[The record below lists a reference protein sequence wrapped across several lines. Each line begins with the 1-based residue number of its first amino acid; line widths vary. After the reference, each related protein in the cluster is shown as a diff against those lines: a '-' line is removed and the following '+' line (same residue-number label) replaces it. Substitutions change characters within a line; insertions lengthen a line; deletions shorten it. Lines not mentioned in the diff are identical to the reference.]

1 MVNTNGIAQIGAL
14 VGDPARAAI
23 LLSLLDGRALTAKEL
38 AFAAGVTPQTASSHL
53 ARLTDAGLLSME
65 KQGRWRYHRLAS
77 PQVAAMLEG
86 LSALAAAGPAPTRPV
101 RVGPRDEALR
111 RARLCYDHMAGRL
124 AVAIADALAAR
135 GAIVLEADGGL
146 VTPAGE
152 RLLADMGVD
161 LGEDQVLGAP
171 RSRRPLC
178 RPCLDWSERRPHLA
192 GRLGAALL
200 QRFLQQGY
208 VRRRGEGRTLD
219 VPPAG
224 RAFLR
229 ARLGVDDF

>member
-1 MVNTNGIAQIGAL
+1 MVNTNGIAKIGAL

-23 LLSLLDGRALTAKEL
+23 LLSLMDGRALTAKEL
-38 AFAAGVTPQTASSHL
+38 AVAAGVTPQTASSHL

-77 PQVAAMLEG
+77 PQVAGMLEG
-86 LSALAAAGPAPTRPV
+86 LSALAAAGPAPARPV

-111 RARLCYDHMAGRL
+111 RARVCYDHMAGRL
-124 AVAIADALAAR
+124 GVAVADALAAR
-135 GAIVLEADGGL
+135 GAIEWEADGGL

-161 LGEDQVLGAP
+161 LGLSARTP
-171 RSRRPLC
+171 RARRPLC
-178 RPCLDWSERRPHLA
+178 RPCLDWSERRPHVA

-200 QRFLQQGY
+200 QRFLKEGY
-208 VRRRGEGRTLD
+208 VRRRRDGRALD
-219 VPPAG
+219 VLPAG

-229 ARLGVDDF
+229 TALGVGDL